1 MQWGIEKPRGE
12 PQGWKARSQGG
23 APDHYFKRR
32 RGEGFPARAWVVKLP
47 LTCLPIP
54 RGEYS
59 MGKGN
64 LQGKKAAPRRI
75 PRGLIKEASTPALTH
90 GSGGACS
97 SIMTP
102 EGVVKGENT

>member
-1 MQWGIEKPRGE
+1 MQWGIEKPQGE

-32 RGEGFPARAWVVKLP
+32 RGEGFPARACVVKLP
-47 LTCLPIP
+47 LACLPIP
-54 RGEYS
+54 QREYS
-59 MGKGN
+59 MGRGN
-64 LQGKKAAPRRI
+64 LQGKKAALVSQ
-75 PRGLIKEASTPALTH
+75 GLIKEASTPALTH

-102 EGVVKGENT
+102 VEVVKGENT